1 MQFTFQ
7 AQSRLY
13 TVTEEMSPNR
23 DNAKQKLPNAQGN
36 RMDTPISQTN
46 VSLNL
51 SLIQKRCEE
60 LIQEDSTELCLEEPS
75 QETSSD
81 DSFNPYNRS

>member
-1 MQFTFQ
+1 MRFTFQ

-13 TVTEEMSPNR
+13 TVTEEMSPYR
-23 DNAKQKLPNAQGN
+23 DNGKQKSHNAQGN
-36 RMDTPISQTN
+36 SMDTPISQTN

-60 LIQEDSTELCLEEPS
+60 LILEDSTELCLEDPS

-81 DSFNPYNRS
+81 DSFNPYNHS